1 MVSLNKMR
9 CSKKLSELVIKVR
22 RIRIERCRC
31 AISISNSNGIPS
43 STYIYIYILTW
54 FVPQIRSFHPRFF
67 LFFLSFF
74 TEFHISLRGI
84 RLPSVTRN
92 VEWWDEREK
101 RRERNGGREEET
113 DGPGERGSGW
123 LTNKRSFRSVA
134 REYFMRSDERRSR
147 GDGRDFEITIGGG
160 KRGRG
165 GDARERVSKKRRWT
179 GTGGREGWGRIEEE
193 EGNSMKIYSWFGGR
207 SLYTFSFG
215 YLGRVGDRL
224 PSFHEAAPML
234 YRIRGFFLV
243 YAVAIRHFFTRFFWI
258 NLGEEKSRRG
268 ETPLSN
274 SPSSLRKWAAW
285 KMRRLLEVARWTW
298 IVSRLRILGNF
309 WDTLMGH
316 AILRND
322 RLWRI

>member
-179 GTGGREGWGRIEEE
+179 GTDGGRDEGESKKRREILWKSIRDLVADRCIHFRLAIWAGSEIDYQVSTKRLRCCIA
-193 EGNSMKIYSWFGGR
+193 SVVSSWFTQSQFAIFSLVSSGSTWERKNRGEARRLSQIRPRLCVNERLEKWDVYWR
-207 SLYTFSFG
+207 S
-215 YLGRVGDRL
+215 RVGL
-224 PSFHEAAPML
+224 GSFHGWE
-234 YRIRGFFLV
+234 F
-243 YAVAIRHFFTRFFWI
+243 
-258 NLGEEKSRRG
+258 
-268 ETPLSN
+268 
-274 SPSSLRKWAAW
+274 
-285 KMRRLLEVARWTW
+285 
-298 IVSRLRILGNF
+298 
-309 WDTLMGH
+309 
-316 AILRND
+316 
-322 RLWRI
+322 